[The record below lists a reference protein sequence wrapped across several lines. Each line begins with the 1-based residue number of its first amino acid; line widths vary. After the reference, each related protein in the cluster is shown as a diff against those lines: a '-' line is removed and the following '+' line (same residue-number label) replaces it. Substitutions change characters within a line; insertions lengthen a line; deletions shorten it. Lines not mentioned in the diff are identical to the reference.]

1 MPPSTAQNISA
12 GEELLTAVRLYG
24 SGLGQLQSLDD
35 GASDF
40 FHLPLLALQQGLE
53 RWVKISLCFHH
64 LEQHGKFPDESFFTP
79 GKQGHNIQ
87 PLLDLLVSL
96 AYTDSFEAKFKYL
109 KQDRVFLKSKPFR
122 AYLIALSNFGV
133 SSRYFHLNRVLCA
146 KNHFNSPEHAWQDIE
161 CRVLDYNPKLKEAF
175 YASGG
180 SQKVVVQILTESRKI
195 FVCCGRALARLLVL
209 GTLGEEA
216 ESYTGYVYKFHQLSD
231 EELKTVEF
239 DPFHKNI

>member
-1 MPPSTAQNISA
+1 MPPSVTQNISA

-64 LEQHGKFPDESFFTP
+64 LEQHGKFPDESFFPP

-96 AYTDSFEAKFKYL
+96 AYTTSFEADFAYV

-146 KNHFNSPEHAWQDIE
+146 RNHLNPPEHAWQDIE
-161 CRVLDYNPKLKEAF
+161 GRVLDYNPKLKEAF

-180 SQKVVVQILTESRKI
+180 SQKVVVQILAESRGI
-195 FVCCGRALARLLVL
+195 LVRCGRALARLLAL
-209 GTLGEEA
+209 GALGGEA
-216 ESYTGYVYKFHQLSD
+216 ESYTGYINKFLLLTD
-231 EELKTVEF
+231 EELITVEF
-239 DPFHKNI
+239 APFHKDV

>member
-1 MPPSTAQNISA
+1 MPPSVAQNISA

-40 FHLPLLALQQGLE
+40 FHLPLLTLQQGLE

-64 LEQHGKFPDESFFTP
+64 LEQHGEFPERSYFPT
-79 GKQGHNIQ
+79 GNQGHNIQ
-87 PLLDLLVSL
+87 LLLDRLVSL
-96 AYTDSFEAKFKYL
+96 AYTTVFETKFSYV
-109 KQDRVFLKSKPFR
+109 KQDRVFLRSQPFR
-122 AYLIALSNFGV
+122 TYLIALNNFGL
-133 SSRYFHLNRVLCA
+133 SSRYFHLNRVLCTE
-146 KNHFNSPEHAWQDIE
+146 NHFNSPEHAWQDIE
-161 CRVLDYNPKLKEAF
+161 GRVLDYNPKLKEAF

-180 SQKVVVQILTESRKI
+180 SQKVVVQMLAESRSI
-195 FVCCGRALARLLVL
+195 LVRCGRALARLLVL
-209 GTLGEEA
+209 GALGEEA
-216 ESYTGYVYKFHQLSD
+216 KSYTGYVYKFNQLSD

>member
-1 MPPSTAQNISA
+1 MPPSVTQNISA

-64 LEQHGKFPDESFFTP
+64 LEQHGKFPDESYFTRS
-79 GKQGHNIQ
+79 KQGHNIR
-87 PLLDLLVSL
+87 PLLDQLVSL
-96 AYTDSFEAKFKYL
+96 AYTAGFEADFAYV

-122 AYLIALSNFGV
+122 AYLISLSNFGV
-133 SSRYFHLNRVLCA
+133 SSRYFHLNTVLRA
-146 KNHFNSPEHAWQDIE
+146 KIHLNHPEHDWQDIE
-161 CRVLDYNPKLKEAF
+161 GRVLDYNPKLKEAF

-180 SQKVVVQILTESRKI
+180 TQEVVVQILAVSRGI
-195 FVCCGRALARLLVL
+195 LVRCGRALARLLAL
-209 GTLGEEA
+209 GALGGEA
-216 ESYTGYVYKFHQLSD
+216 ESYTGYVYKFLQLSD
-231 EELKTVEF
+231 EELITVRF
-239 DPFHKNI
+239 APFHKDV